1 MTQNVPP
8 QLSDKQV
15 KLDDILSLPARIT
28 ISNKILKEKFC
39 EIARKDSKKLPV
51 VKLGRIQNKL
61 YSINNHNVI
70 EGCKLANLSH
80 ISNVEIKD
88 YQNIQEII
96 LEHVRESF
104 NDEIIDPLS
113 IFDVIDYF
121 EEKTNMSKQEILQ
134 HLLISK
140 TPYEKIP
147 TLKIS
152 GKAIE
157 SLRNLV
163 RELSERKNILPAR
176 LQIPI
181 FILTKISRLSD
192 EHLQMLAVEKLN
204 QLILSIPE
212 SRFVWPS
219 AEQLD
224 TLFSFLKSRENK
236 SRANNSESVIS
247 TESTFKDI
255 LESGPEAS
263 ITANSTKPTKSAI
276 KPAKIPPHEANEETK
291 AILKSIP
298 NMIIIPNEKDG
309 SPKLLVEKSTG
320 RVARIEN
327 DQKNNQLD
335 SIIKISNTPSK
346 KLYAMPFSVA
356 EHLGMNSNEA
366 KVQSKSN
373 NSVHQ
378 KNFDTI
384 IELSRFIKKFP
395 NMKNKCTLFWTEAA

>member
-1 MTQNVPP
+1 MTQSVSP
-8 QLSDKQV
+8 QLSDQQV
-15 KLDDILSLPARIT
+15 KLNDILSLPARIT

-39 EIARKDSKKLPV
+39 EIARKDPKKLLAI
-51 VKLGRIQNKL
+51 KLGRIHGKL

-80 ISNVEIKD
+80 IPNVEIKE

-134 HLLISK
+134 QLLISK
-140 TPYEKIP
+140 TPYEKIS

-157 SLRNLV
+157 SLRNIV

-181 FILTKISRLSD
+181 FILTKINRLSD
-192 EHLQMLAVEKLN
+192 EHLQILAVEKLK
-204 QLILSIPE
+204 QLVISIPE

-236 SRANNSESVIS
+236 TRANSSESVFS
-247 TESTFKDI
+247 TKSTLKDI
-255 LESGPEAS
+255 FDSGPEAGD
-263 ITANSTKPTKSAI
+263 TANNTKPTKLPI
-276 KPAKIPPHEANEETK
+276 KPAKSQPQDVNKETK
-291 AILKSIP
+291 SILKSIP

-309 SPKLLVEKSTG
+309 SPKLLVDKSTG
-320 RVARIEN
+320 KVARIEN
-327 DQKNNQLD
+327 NQNHKLD
-335 SIIKISNTPSK
+335 SIIKISSIPSK

-356 EHLGMNSNEA
+356 EHLGMSSNEA
-366 KVQSKSN
+366 KVQSSSN
-373 NSVHQ
+373 DSVHHR
-378 KNFDTI
+378 NFDTI
-384 IELSRFIKKFP
+384 TELSRFINKFP
-395 NMKNKCTLFWTEAA
+395 NMKNKCTLFWSEAP